1 MGEYEQPIVGM
12 KCCRDL
18 EWDNEEWCGREWFVV
33 RRAEIQI
40 SEDNVL
46 IPQVKMGVE
55 AREQVMS
62 WNGLIDRPLTN
73 AKNPLVKYAQEFTDN
88 FDLIAE
94 RKSAIFHLRELAKAS
109 VLAKYLLEAKVELD
123 DVWLGLAGRRRR
135 DEHFEIPQLWNE
147 RILSRIQVQ
156 DGKIMDSKEA
166 SARKGTGVYGGVQF
180 GLERFKFKAAAP
192 VRAARAPPAMAG
204 VSLASLRSTFAIIAS
219 MSAVPPEAPAPEAA
233 APGAAVAAVSAPGAV
248 AGLPRMMGA
257 PGVQVGP
264 APTKPSARF
273 PLQLAQQMRLA
284 MPPGSAMEL
293 GLQMSRPS
301 DFQLQ
306 GVDLNLDSFDLAEA
320 VQVKNQA
327 GSWAGD
333 EVANATIASAF
344 WSSLDSDSPVFS
356 AEDRELLRKVFNPSL
371 SDRRDEGEVF
381 APPNPSPEYIDNLRC
396 LVEREETVQEQR
408 RGHFLSNQFVADE
421 PGPLFP
427 HSWASTSQVTNG
439 AAPQEP
445 AQSSSLQPRPD
456 YLARAETF
464 EHVLQTATPV
474 FDNVTEDGL
483 RFRIYKHGHLD
494 VRTIQEQGGKEVIGA
509 IFMAGSLPRSPA
521 RWGQAQDQDKV
532 TKVTEYVEIVDNLLM
547 GENIMGNTYFHS
559 YVVIETA
566 RGDAIVTEKLA
577 DGSAVWDENPGNIEE
592 RNSLAKC
599 IRSSDCG
606 QGRGASATVGDI
618 KAYMRAEGPD
628 ASHSA
633 CKKYTQAVYSIILGL
648 RSIDSGFGDKSG
660 WNKAEKKA
668 QALKKKK
675 AAERREAAAA
685 AKAAR
690 SRG

>member
-1 MGEYEQPIVGM
+1 MH
-12 KCCRDL
+12 
-18 EWDNEEWCGREWFVV
+18 
-33 RRAEIQI
+33 
-40 SEDNVL
+40 S
-46 IPQVKMGVE
+46 
-55 AREQVMS
+55 
-62 WNGLIDRPLTN
+62 
-73 AKNPLVKYAQEFTDN
+73 
-88 FDLIAE
+88 
-94 RKSAIFHLRELAKAS
+94 
-109 VLAKYLLEAKVELD
+109 
-123 DVWLGLAGRRRR
+123 
-135 DEHFEIPQLWNE
+135 
-147 RILSRIQVQ
+147 
-156 DGKIMDSKEA
+156 
-166 SARKGTGVYGGVQF
+166 VYGGVQF
-180 GLERFKFKAAAP
+180 GLDRMSPQLISGLGHGAEAPFAAHALPDQPIGGYIPLPRARAAP
-192 VRAARAPPAMAG
+192 
-204 VSLASLRSTFAIIAS
+204 
-219 MSAVPPEAPAPEAA
+219 
-233 APGAAVAAVSAPGAV
+233 
-248 AGLPRMMGA
+248 
-257 PGVQVGP
+257 
-264 APTKPSARF
+264 K
-273 PLQLAQQMRLA
+273 
-284 MPPGSAMEL
+284 
-293 GLQMSRPS
+293 
-301 DFQLQ
+301 
-306 GVDLNLDSFDLAEA
+306 GVDLNLDKFGLTAPERLGLGGPVHA
-320 VQVKNQA
+320 AQ
-327 GSWAGD
+327 GD
-333 EVANATIASAF
+333 KF
-344 WSSLDSDSPVFS
+344 WSSLSGGGKS
-356 AEDRELLRKVFNPSL
+356 AAGDASL
-371 SDRRDEGEVF
+371 DLFKQVYTPQLCDRRSEGDLF
-381 APPNPSPEYIDNLRC
+381 AGPNCNASYLQKLRG
-396 LVEREETVQEQR
+396 LVEEEAQAKQQR
-408 RGHFLSNQFVADE
+408 KDHFLSAGFTVGNA
-421 PGPLFP
+421 GPLFP
-427 HSWASTSQVTNG
+427 LSWTSSIEIACRRAPRQLHAHSDH
-439 AAPQEP
+439 EIK
-445 AQSSSLQPRPD
+445 
-456 YLARAETF
+456 AEELKPTEITF
-464 EHVLQTATPV
+464 DQH
-474 FDNVTEDGL
+474 TEDGV